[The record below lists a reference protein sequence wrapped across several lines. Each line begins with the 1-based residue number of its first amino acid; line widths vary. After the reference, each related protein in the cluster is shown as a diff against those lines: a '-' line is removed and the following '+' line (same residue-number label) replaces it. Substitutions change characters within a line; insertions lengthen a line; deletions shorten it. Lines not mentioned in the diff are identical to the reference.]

1 MGPAVVV
8 QGRLQDGSEPL
19 TARRS
24 PVTGPGI
31 AVAGTGATQRAAAKV
46 FDFKEKM
53 VGAAGIEP
61 ATLTMSTKS
70 DAKQAD
76 QTGDETSPAA
86 LTRLTRDLFEHIMFL
101 YKVPPASETA
111 QWLEDRLDF
120 FRRLQ
125 FEMDPGTAE
134 ILTELIGLFEAGRY
148 DLLIA
153 AIERYHD
160 RHIACLDQVLERGF
174 GRSYSTQKGQRYAQR
189 MGPQGLDHH
198 SS

>member
-1 MGPAVVV
+1 MLSPSWQTVESDYRFSRDLVRGALIYA
-8 QGRLQDGSEPL
+8 QSNCDERDS
-19 TARRS
+19 TSRRS
-24 PVTGPGI
+24 
-31 AVAGTGATQRAAAKV
+31 
-46 FDFKEKM
+46 F
-53 VGAAGIEP
+53 
-61 ATLTMSTKS
+61 
-70 DAKQAD
+70 QALLSPP

-101 YKVPPASETA
+101 YKVPRASETA

-148 DLLIA
+148 DLLIDA
-153 AIERYHD
+153 VERYHD

-174 GRSYSTQKGQRYAQR
+174 GRSYSTQKGQRHARR
-189 MGPQGLDHH
+189 MGPQGTAESTDIC
-198 SS
+198 